1 MPLLP
6 LVAGEWRPAELRAA
20 VDWLAAGRV
29 VALPTDT
36 FYGLAAD
43 PRSPEAVRR
52 IFEIKGRQAGEALPL
67 VAASLAQVE
76 GSCGRLGEREQRLAA
91 RFWPGPLAL
100 VVDAPAQLAAGVHGG
115 RGTIAIRVPA
125 HAITRAL
132 CDAWGGPLTAT
143 SANRSG
149 APPARTAAELGGLM
163 EDERVL
169 VVEAGAAPGGRPS
182 TIVDVRAASPVL
194 VRAGAI
200 DWKRVLESL
209 HG

>member
-1 MPLLP
+1 MPLLA
-6 LVAGEWRPAELRAA
+6 LVAEAWRPAELQAA

-76 GSCGRLGEREQRLAA
+76 DGCGRLGARAQRLAA

-100 VVDAPAQLAAGVHGG
+100 VVDAPAPLAAGVHGG

-125 HAITRAL
+125 HAVTRAL
-132 CDAWGGPLTAT
+132 CEAWGGPLTAT

-149 APPARTAAELGGLM
+149 APPARTAAELGDLA
-163 EDERVL
+163 DDARVL
-169 VVEAGAAPGGRPS
+169 VVDAGAAPGGRPS
-182 TIVDVRAASPVL
+182 TIVDVRAASPAL

-200 DWKRVLESL
+200 DWERVLESL